1 MSNTDSR
8 FMRDEELRVL
18 LNKWDAPEAPGSLDE
33 RITASYRQSMS
44 SIGSLSSLDPQR
56 DSEVVKMKFCSTC
69 QEQFADRFSFC
80 PVDGTPLTA
89 VAADTVAPPTA
100 SAPIDVEASYPMSET
115 VSQIKPQATVP
126 PAAVQSALVV
136 PPTPV
141 APPKTIA
148 PAAPIQS
155 AAVEPQVPPVPV
167 IETTPKV
174 AEPQVAIW
182 PPHVV
187 PKIIV
192 PVRAHS
198 GSVVPHE
205 MIGEYHLTM
214 LEDKGLLPRLGD
226 AFAEVAHNYQLTWP
240 EFKRDPF
247 GFTKRSFQGYGK
259 MVGGFLG
266 TRNTALALLIAVVAI
281 GAIVG
286 LLFVVDRAQSGLTS
300 RIGLV
305 AVGIGAFAALIAL
318 FATWLGRDSGA
329 AVMGARP
336 ADSTNVVSGIAV
348 AFALV
353 TAVVGGVVFWSFLH
367 QRALAKAQAQ
377 EDQMELTQMIT
388 DIPNEQPT
396 PDEGTAGMAKG
407 NGGGSKPK
415 QEKAGGGGGGGREE
429 SEPASFGKLPQ
440 GDLRIPQVVA
450 PDPHPPVI
458 KNPALPMPATLDVDP
473 ALFPPDTRQLNYGDP
488 KSKSTTPSSGSGTG
502 NGIGN
507 GQGGG
512 VGPGSGGG
520 YGPGNGGNTG
530 GGPRNEGGGG
540 PGGGGGGAGD
550 YNKIFSGKEVTS
562 KARVLEKPEPTYTE
576 SARKNQ
582 ITGTVVLRAVFNQ
595 SGQVTNIHAV
605 SGLPDGLTER
615 AIAAAKNIR
624 FVPATKDGHPVSM
637 WMELQYN
644 FNLY

>member
-1 MSNTDSR
+1 
-8 FMRDEELRVL
+8 MRDEELRVL
-18 LNKWDAPEAPGSLDE
+18 LNKWNAPAAPGSLDS
-33 RITASYRQSMS
+33 RIAVSYRQSM
-44 SIGSLSSLDPQR
+44 SSLDPQR

-80 PVDGTPLTA
+80 PVDGTPLSA
-89 VAADTVAPPTA
+89 IAAAPVAPPKA
-100 SAPIDVEASYPMSET
+100 SAPVDVESSYPMSET
-115 VSQIKPQATVP
+115 VSQVAPKAAIPPIPVPTVSVPQA
-126 PAAVQSALVV
+126 
-136 PPTPV
+136 PV
-141 APPKTIA
+141 APPLTVA
-148 PAAPIQS
+148 QPAPIQS
-155 AAVEPQVPPVPV
+155 TSVEPEKVAAPAK
-167 IETTPKV
+167 TPKV
-174 AEPQVAIW
+174 EAEPAIW

-187 PKIIV
+187 PKITV
-192 PVRAHS
+192 PLMPRATGAVH
-198 GSVVPHE
+198 HD

-214 LEDKGLLPRLGD
+214 LEDKGLLPRLADELGT
-226 AFAEVAHNYQLTWP
+226 VAHNYQLTWP

-247 GFTKRSFQGYGK
+247 GFVKRSIQGYGK

-266 TRNTALALLIAVVAI
+266 TRNTALALLIAFVAI

-286 LLFVVDRAQSGLTS
+286 LLFVIDKAQSGLTS
-300 RIGLV
+300 RISLV
-305 AVGIGAFAALIAL
+305 AVGAAAFVALIAL

-329 AVMGARP
+329 AVMGAKP

-348 AFALV
+348 AFVLV
-353 TAVVGGVVFWSFLH
+353 TTVVGGLVFWSLMH
-367 QRALAKAQAQ
+367 TRALAKAQAEEEQ
-377 EDQMELTQMIT
+377 LELTQMIS
-388 DIPNEQPT
+388 DIPENQPT

-440 GDLRIPQVVA
+440 GDLKIPQVVA

-502 NGIGN
+502 NGIGQ
-507 GQGGG
+507 GVGGG
-512 VGPGSGGG
+512 VGPGTGGG

-530 GGPRNEGGGG
+530 GGNRNEGGGG
-540 PGGGGGGAGD
+540 PGGGGGGGGPD
-550 YNKIFSGKEVTS
+550 YSKIFSGREVTS

-582 ITGTVVLRAVFNQ
+582 ITGTVVLRAVFSS

-624 FVPATKDGHPVSM
+624 FVPASKDGHPVSM

>member
-1 MSNTDSR
+1 MSNSDSR

-18 LNKWDAPEAPGSLDE
+18 LNKWNAPEAPGSLDE
-33 RITASYRQSMS
+33 RIAASYRQSMTS
-44 SIGSLSSLDPQR
+44 VGSLSSLDPQR

-80 PVDGTPLTA
+80 PVDGTPLNA
-89 VAADTVAPPTA
+89 VAAATVAPPKA
-100 SAPIDVEASYPMSET
+100 SAPADVESSYPMSET
-115 VSQIKPQATVP
+115 VSQATPKATVP
-126 PAAVQSALVV
+126 PVTVQS
-136 PPTPV
+136 TPV
-141 APPKTIA
+141 AP
-148 PAAPIQS
+148 AAPMQS
-155 AAVEPQVPPVPV
+155 AAVEPEVPPTV
-167 IETTPKV
+167 ETPKAAA
-174 AEPQVAIW
+174 AEPAIW

-187 PKIIV
+187 PKVTV
-192 PVRAHS
+192 PLAARATGAFH
-198 GSVVPHE
+198 HE

-214 LEDKGLLPRLGD
+214 LEDKGLLPRLGE
-226 AFAEVAHNYQLTWP
+226 AFGEVARNYQLTWP

-247 GFTKRSFQGYGK
+247 GFTKRSVQGYGK

-266 TRNTALALLIAVVAI
+266 ARNTALALGIAVVAI

-286 LLFVVDRAQSGLTS
+286 LLFVIDRTQSGLTS

-305 AVGIGAFAALIAL
+305 AVGVGAFAALIAL

-348 AFALV
+348 AFVLV
-353 TAVVGGVVFWSFLH
+353 TAVIGSVVFWSILH
-367 QRALAKAQAQ
+367 TRALAKAQA
-377 EDQMELTQMIT
+377 EEEQMELTEMIS
-388 DIPNEQPT
+388 DIPDSQPT
-396 PDEGTAGMAKG
+396 PDDGTAGMAKG

-429 SEPASFGKLPQ
+429 QTPASFGKLPQ
-440 GDLRIPQVVA
+440 ADLRIPQVVA

-458 KNPALPMPATLDVDP
+458 KNPALPMPATLDADP
-473 ALFPPDTRQLNYGDP
+473 VLFPPDTRQLNYGDP
-488 KSKSTTPSSGSGTG
+488 KSKSTVASSGSGTG

-507 GQGGG
+507 GVGGG
-512 VGPGSGGG
+512 VGPGTGGG

-530 GGPRNEGGGG
+530 GGNRNEGGGG
-540 PGGGGGGAGD
+540 PGGGGGGGD
-550 YNKIFSGKEVTS
+550 PYSKIFSGKEVTS

-582 ITGTVVLRAVFNQ
+582 ITGTVVLRAVFSS

>member
-1 MSNTDSR
+1 MSNSDSR

-18 LNKWDAPEAPGSLDE
+18 LNKWDAPSAPGSLDS
-33 RITASYRQSMS
+33 RIAASYRQSM
-44 SIGSLSSLDPQR
+44 SSLDPQR

-80 PVDGTPLTA
+80 PVDGTPLSA
-89 VAADTVAPPTA
+89 VAAAPVAPPKA
-100 SAPIDVEASYPMSET
+100 SAPVDVESSYPMSET
-115 VSQIKPQATVP
+115 VTPVAP
-126 PAAVQSALVV
+126 PAVTPPAPVV

-141 APPKTIA
+141 IPPA
-148 PAAPIQS
+148 PAVPSAPIQS
-155 AAVEPQVPPVPV
+155 AAVEPEKISEPVG
-167 IETTPKV
+167 TPKV
-174 AEPQVAIW
+174 EDAEPAIW

-187 PKIIV
+187 PKITV
-192 PVRAHS
+192 PIRPRATGAVH
-198 GSVVPHE
+198 HD
-205 MIGEYHLTM
+205 MIGDYHLTM

-226 AFAEVAHNYQLTWP
+226 ELSVVAHNYQLTWP

-247 GFTKRSFQGYGK
+247 GFTKRSIQGYGK

-266 TRNTALALLIAVVAI
+266 TRNTALALLIAFVAI

-286 LLFVVDRAQSGLTS
+286 LLFVIDKTQSGFTS
-300 RIGLV
+300 RISLGLV
-305 AVGIGAFAALIAL
+305 GAGAFVALIAL

-329 AVMGARP
+329 AVMGAKP

-348 AFALV
+348 AFVLV
-353 TAVVGGVVFWSFLH
+353 TTVVGGLVFWSLMH
-367 QRALAKAQAQ
+367 SRALAKAQAEEEQ
-377 EDQMELTQMIT
+377 LELTQMIS
-388 DIPNEQPT
+388 DIPENQPT

-440 GDLRIPQVVA
+440 ADLRIPQVVA

-458 KNPALPMPATLDVDP
+458 KNPALPMPATLDADP
-473 ALFPPDTRQLNYGDP
+473 VLFPPDTRQLNYGDP
-488 KSKSTTPSSGSGTG
+488 KSKSMTPSSGSGTG

-507 GQGGG
+507 GVGGG
-512 VGPGSGGG
+512 VGPGTGGG

-530 GGPRNEGGGG
+530 GGNRNEGGGG
-540 PGGGGGGAGD
+540 PGGGGGGGPD
-550 YNKIFSGKEVTS
+550 YSKIFSGKEVTS

-582 ITGTVVLRAVFNQ
+582 ITGTVVLRAVFSS